1 MGRFSGF
8 RVAGGGPLD
17 IRRPGFVRWVTVT
30 CGVLG
35 SVSCATFVPLT
46 PERVDRVPAGHY
58 QVAVSELRA
67 GSHEYNAVL
76 FNLATAAATLDLP
89 TVERGDVATPDDYA
103 AGFQAGCVVYA
114 VRDAAGTVTG
124 YLMVPAQARVTV
136 WSRPGRQGGLVVTV
150 MDLPGTPEAAGGG
163 GGAM

>member
-1 MGRFSGF
+1 M
-8 RVAGGGPLD
+8 A
-17 IRRPGFVRWVTVT
+17 VT

-35 SVSCATFVPLT
+35 SVGCATYAPLT

-58 QVAVSELRA
+58 HVAVSELRA

-76 FNLATAAATLDLP
+76 FNLAPAAAAFDLP
-89 TVERGDVATPDDYA
+89 TVERDGAATPDDYA

-114 VRDAAGTVTG
+114 VRGAAGTVTA

-136 WSRPGRQGGLVVTV
+136 WSRPGRQDGLVVTV
-150 MDLPGTPEAAGGG
+150 TDLPGTPEAAGGSA
-163 GGAM
+163 GAM